1 MTRWVLRPVGP
12 QGAADGLGYIQV
24 PQVLAPGLML
34 NRSVSP
40 GDPTHHHQSRYPKSR
55 LFEYLPDLPSD
66 VEILLSRHTLSP
78 RTPRRPNCKGG
89 FQSDVSSCTSPVTR
103 WVLRPVGPQGAAD
116 GLGYIQVPQVL
127 APGLVLNRSVSPGD
141 PTHHHQSRYPKSRLL
156 GYLPDLPSV

>member
-40 GDPTHHHQSRYPKSR
+40 GDPTHRHQSRYPKSR

-89 FQSDVSSCTSPVTR
+89 ILIGRQLLHKPRDALGSAAC
-103 WVLRPVGPQGAAD
+103 GAA
-116 GLGYIQVPQVL
+116 G
-127 APGLVLNRSVSPGD
+127 RCRW
-141 PTHHHQSRYPKSRLL
+141 SRIHSSATSIGARTCAESIGFSR
-156 GYLPDLPSV
+156 